1 MQSMFCICPR
11 KGGLVMKL
19 VKSRQ
24 IEEVNTD
31 KRNICNKIPLD
42 KQAEII
48 YGGEVKAFLNASEAA
63 RILQVDRAT
72 IIRWIRKGVIQ
83 GARRPEQTKQWR
95 IPFSSCEALLKQHES
110 R

>member
-1 MQSMFCICPR
+1 MDRCN
-11 KGGLVMKL
+11 K
-19 VKSRQ
+19 
-24 IEEVNTD
+24 
-31 KRNICNKIPLD
+31 CNKIPLD
-42 KQAEII
+42 KRAEII

-72 IIRWIRKGVIQ
+72 ITRWIKKGVIQ
-83 GARRPEQTKQWR
+83 GARRPEQTKKWR

>member
-1 MQSMFCICPR
+1 MRYDRFYGFFFLEGIKHSSF
-11 KGGLVMKL
+11 G
-19 VKSRQ
+19 
-24 IEEVNTD
+24 IEEVNMD
-31 KRNICNKIPLD
+31 RCNKCNKLPLD

-63 RILQVDRAT
+63 RIFQVDRAT
-72 IIRWIRKGVIQ
+72 ITRWIRKGVIK
-83 GARRPEQTKQWR
+83 GARRPKHTRQWR